1 MASAAVVLATLAV
14 PVGYVA
20 ITGAAFLAA
29 VRFRGSN
36 RTDAILAAVV
46 SGIAWTAFCVYA
58 LLFAD
63 SYSRLSA
70 LLIVLLPAIWLAWT
84 SWRGAFPFPP
94 AGRAVS
100 SAPPVPLLDRA
111 AVAAAGLLILFAFLD
126 ASTSPITAWDA
137 DVSWDKWAADWARRT
152 NSYGYR
158 VGAYPQLL
166 PMFSSVLY
174 KLTGAFQHPIPL
186 EQYVLHAMH
195 PLFGV
200 ILLVSVVRLCHVLGL
215 PAWPSLL
222 VTFGNRELQNQLTSG
237 AADLLLAA
245 MTAASTALFVTYQK
259 GAWTSRFGMAA
270 VVGPALFAVGF
281 TKANGLPW
289 VLLPLSYLAVHHT
302 TKTDDGRPA
311 SLRPAGLL
319 ATVLLPVVLCLPFF
333 VHQFAA
339 PRPAPPAPDEARARE
354 VNYSATSLLSTL
366 AKISSDASAGQGFA
380 GRVGGAA
387 GTILDSFVIPA
398 VVQPVVGVLIVALLA
413 LSVRRPPGA
422 ALLIPLAGT
431 LVVWY
436 HLAAYDARNI
446 LHMLPIAGVL
456 ATMGAAEARTIGWW
470 RFLRV
475 PVALAAA
482 AFIALASVNVVKGI
496 LRPLLLFRPD
506 GERQTLIGRRLM
518 AMDRGLE
525 ERVRLHFPAEYPVY
539 SLLTRLPVTSGANH
553 LLATAHLYRWFPR
566 GAYPL
571 ADWTI
576 GWGGDG
582 DLWIGMRPTLPRFYD
597 AWTML
602 HETPFFRVWIVE
614 RDLRSIP
621 LSELTITGAS
631 PPLVKAASPSALEVE
646 LTGEDGVVAYNLRDR
661 DLKRGSFV
669 IWRAFVEGGARDPA
683 IGSGFVT
690 YDPGIVDLERTT
702 TAVDVERAGE
712 GIIAYS
718 GLITFAGPVSRDLSN
733 RILAGIVGT
742 AGGRTLR
749 VRAFEVSVHP

>member
-1 MASAAVVLATLAV
+1 MVSAAVVLATLAV
-14 PVGYVA
+14 PAGYVA

-29 VRFRGSN
+29 VRFHGSN
-36 RTDAILAAVV
+36 RTDAILAIVV

-84 SWRGAFPFPP
+84 SWRGAYAFPP
-94 AGRAVS
+94 AGRAVR
-100 SAPPVPLLDRA
+100 SAPAVPLLDRA
-111 AVAAAGLLILFAFLD
+111 AVAAVGLLILLAFLD

-137 DVSWDKWAADWARRT
+137 DVSWDKWAADWARRS

-200 ILLVSVVRLCHVLGL
+200 ILLVSVVRLCHILGL

-237 AADLLLAA
+237 AADLLLVA
-245 MTAASTALFVTYQK
+245 MTAASTALFVTYVK
-259 GAWTSRFGMAA
+259 GSWTSRFGMAA

-281 TKANGLPW
+281 TKANGLVW
-289 VLLPLSYLAVHHT
+289 MLFPLSYLAVHYT
-302 TKTDDGRPA
+302 TKRADGRPA
-311 SLRPAGLL
+311 SVRPAGLL

-333 VHQFAA
+333 VHQFVA
-339 PRPAPPAPDEARARE
+339 PPPAPDEARARE

-366 AKISSDASAGQGFA
+366 AKISSDASAGQGPVR
-380 GRVGGAA
+380 RVGGAA

-398 VVQPVVGVLIVALLA
+398 VVQPAVGVLVVALMA
-413 LSVRRPPGA
+413 LSVRRPTGG

-431 LVVWY
+431 LLVWY
-436 HLAAYDARNI
+436 RFAAYDARNI

-470 RFLRV
+470 RFVRA
-475 PVALAAA
+475 PVALTGA
-482 AFIALASVNVVKGI
+482 AFIAFASLNVAKGI
-496 LRPLLLFRPD
+496 LRPVLLFRPD
-506 GERQTLIGRRLM
+506 AQRQTLIGRRLM
-518 AMDRGLE
+518 AMDAGVE

-539 SLLTRLPVTSGANH
+539 SLLTRLPVTSRANH

-571 ADWTI
+571 ADWMI
-576 GWGGDG
+576 EWGGDG

-602 HETPFFRVWIVE
+602 HETPHFRVWIVE

-621 LSELTITGAS
+621 LSELTVTGAS
-631 PPLVKAASPSALEVE
+631 PPRVKAASSSAVEVE
-646 LTGEDGVVAYNLRDR
+646 LTGKDGVIAYNLRDR

-669 IWRAFVEGGARDPA
+669 IWRAFVEAGAPDPA

-690 YDPGIVDLERTT
+690 YDPAIVDLERTT

-712 GIIAYS
+712 GIIVYS
-718 GLITFAGPVSRDLSN
+718 GLITFAGPVSRDVN
-733 RILAGIVGT
+733 DRILAGIVT
-742 AGGRTLR
+742 TVGGRTLR
-749 VRAFEVSVHP
+749 VRAFEASVHP